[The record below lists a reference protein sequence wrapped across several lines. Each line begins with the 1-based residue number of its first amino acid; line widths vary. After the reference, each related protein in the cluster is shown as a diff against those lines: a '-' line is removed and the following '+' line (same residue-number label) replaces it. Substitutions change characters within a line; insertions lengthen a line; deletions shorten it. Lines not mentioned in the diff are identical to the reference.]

1 MAVERDIIDA
11 REELTPYVEKYSQS
25 LLRKAIGL
33 TRNRAD
39 AEDLVQTA
47 LTEIWDHLVHKGQ
60 IEKLNGYVRATM
72 VNTNISSA
80 PRRDE
85 KGRLREHL
93 TDDPP
98 EQSWEDHGLTRT
110 DLRHTIRRALDQLS
124 KRQRAVVL
132 LRFYHDLT
140 EARTADQLKV
150 TVGTVKTTAS
160 RALATLRTDDDLRQA
175 WTATRRPSQREAF
188 PDHRVVGVV
197 PAQMIRRHTPET
209 AERVWAENAEHEER
223 SDHAAHLKKAN
234 SVSR

>member
-1 MAVERDIIDA
+1 MKRDSTDTG
-11 REELTPYVEKYSQS
+11 EELTPYVEQHSQA

-60 IEKLNGYVRATM
+60 IEKLDSYVRVTM

-85 KGRLREHL
+85 KGRLREHP

-98 EQSWEDHGLTRT
+98 EQPWEDHSLTRT
-110 DLRHTIRRALDQLS
+110 DLHHTIRHALDQLS
-124 KRQRAVVL
+124 KRQRAVVM

-140 EARTADQLKV
+140 EARTAEQLNV

-160 RALATLRTDDDLRQA
+160 RALTTLRADDDLRQA
-175 WTATRRPSQREAF
+175 WTATRRPSQRRAF
-188 PDHRVVGVV
+188 PDHCVVGIV
-197 PAQMIRRHTPET
+197 PAQMIRRHDPET
-209 AERVWAENAEHEER
+209 AGWVRAENAEREDR
-223 SDHAAHLKKAN
+223 TDQAAQFKKA
-234 SVSR
+234 SPVGG

>member
-1 MAVERDIIDA
+1 MERDIIDT
-11 REELTPYVEKYSQS
+11 REELTPFVEKYSQA
-25 LLRKAIGL
+25 LLRKAVGL

-39 AEDLVQTA
+39 AEDLMQTA

-60 IEKLNGYVRATM
+60 IEKLDGYVRATM

-98 EQSWEDHGLTRT
+98 EQSWEDHGLART
-110 DLRHTIRRALDQLS
+110 DLRHTICHALDQLS
-124 KRQRAVVL
+124 ERQRAVVM

-140 EARTADQLKV
+140 EARTAERLKV

-160 RALATLRTDDDLRQA
+160 RALTRLRANDDLRQA

-188 PDHRVVGVV
+188 PDHCIIGVV
-197 PAQMIRRHTPET
+197 PAQMIRPHTPET
-209 AERVWAENAEHEER
+209 AERMWAENAEHEER
-223 SDHAAHLKKAN
+223 TDHTVHPKKAN

>member
-1 MAVERDIIDA
+1 MTMERDIIDT

-25 LLRKAIGL
+25 LQRKAIGL

-60 IEKLNGYVRATM
+60 IEKLNGYVQATM

-124 KRQRAVVL
+124 KRQRAVVM
-132 LRFYHDLT
+132 LRFYQDLT
-140 EARTADQLKV
+140 EARTAEQLNV

-160 RALATLRTDDDLRQA
+160 RALTTLRADDHLRQA
-175 WTATRRPSQREAF
+175 WMATRRPSQREAF
-188 PDHRVVGVV
+188 PDRCVVGVV
-197 PAQMIRRHTPET
+197 PAQMIRRHAPET
-209 AERVWAENAEHEER
+209 AKRVRAGNAEHEER
-223 SDHAAHLKKAN
+223 TDQTAHPVN
-234 SVSR
+234 R